1 MAGTLTKPKGMALI
15 DCAMIV
21 FEPDD
26 TTIAPIAITSGTKL
40 GVEQQTKATDAV
52 ELVIKGQMYAKK
64 PEETTITGHKLTLTD
79 NLVIMDLIQM
89 FQGGTL
95 TKDETSKKITGYTP
109 PVSGKSE
116 GKPGTLKVYSAVMEG
131 STIAG
136 YSCIAYPH
144 CVGVPVCMG
153 AEDNVFQVNE
163 YTINSTPGSGQ
174 AAYAMTIV
182 DALPTVTA
190 A

>member
-116 GKPGTLKVYSAVMEG
+116 GKPGTLKVYSAV
-131 STIAG
+131 
-136 YSCIAYPH
+136 
-144 CVGVPVCMG
+144 
-153 AEDNVFQVNE
+153 QVNE

>member
-1 MAGTLTKPKGMALI
+1 MAGITKPKGMALI

-40 GVEQQTKATDAV
+40 GVEQQTKVNDAV
-52 ELVIKGQMYAKK
+52 ELVIKGESIAKK
-64 PEETTITGHKLTLTD
+64 PEQTTVTGHKLTLTD
-79 NLVIMDLIQM
+79 NLVIIDLIQIL
-89 FQGGTL
+89 QGGNL

-116 GKPGTLKVYSAVMEG
+116 GKPGTLKAYSAIMEG

-144 CVGVPVCMG
+144 CIGVPVCMG

-174 AAYAMTIV
+174 APYAMTIV